1 MSKKVPSYNNKSHK
15 KGNQFKKQPKL
26 TNYIYQ
32 KDIDNAKPIV
42 HSDRSEYL
50 LSLVGEKCRGFGLR
64 HWKKLYK
71 FMSKEKFE
79 ESFICQ
85 IKISFY
91 KFKLIRA
98 LDPENSNDIIWIFKH
113 LLTLEGQ
120 KFYKDCY
127 EQCLD
132 IDATRA
138 RHTLMQL
145 GRNYEHLV
153 RVLDYMDKCDEGLM
167 IPYGAFPLIYYEKS
181 KMDLAFR
188 EVTPIDEKEKEDTIR
203 RYLFKLDL
211 KELFIPPADILYKIG
226 NNFYNDRGEIKKD
239 YERASKYDSGFKYQ
253 AFMAQPLQPR
263 EVWLPSKKIK
273 HNNLFWMI
281 ICRQFLKRDPTYPV
295 PDPDVLWNRL
305 KDMGHFMRFDI
316 SGFGFQYIRKYLE
329 ILVRVIE
336 EMYPCSLLTIMSDEA
351 VDIFN
356 DVRVEMPDGSVVRP
370 PRGIGLGYY
379 EDLKTICMI
388 AILDKYQPYSV
399 YGDQGLI
406 PTMTGWDALTD
417 LISSGFIFDS
427 DDKVWASSTADTS
440 AWSVKWAGIR
450 MSPQNYK
457 IYKDLSSKI
466 LNLFFVREH
475 WERKNGLYSFYKEYP
490 EFYKRN
496 NKKFIKLYQLY
507 FGDELYPND
516 TSTSFN
522 DVGIN
527 ANTKHTVGYKKD
539 YRLSNYKVPY
549 SDQLF
554 ELPYSTPFLTRKKN
568 VWPIKVAKDF
578 SKKRLAIYKNS
589 PFIDSSVY
597 YYVNPRLEYNSVF
610 RPSEKLLPE
619 WAEYLY
625 IAMHGA
631 STGSFTYN
639 LTSSKMKGGIMDMSL
654 SKDPL
659 RAVASGGYKILDMHH
674 RRPLACLEWQS
685 TVDALST
692 VTKRHIDYI
701 QRADLPVSIYWQE
714 DPFYFNTPLY
724 MDGKKRKRLEKEVPS
739 NNQGDDENNS
749 EVAQFRNKLIKCL
762 GTGKIDNPKSLIH
775 VEELDN
781 NSHEN
786 EYIFDDDDIIP
797 QEFNVNDYDFEESN
811 NNYDSEEEW

>member
-1 MSKKVPSYNNKSHK
+1 MSKKVPSYRNKSGK
-15 KGNQFKKQPKL
+15 KGVKQKKVPKL
-26 TNYIYQ
+26 NHYIYQ

-42 HSDRSEYL
+42 FNDRNEYL
-50 LSLVGEKCRGFGLR
+50 LSLVGEKCRGLGLR

-79 ESFICQ
+79 DSMICQ

-98 LDPENSNDIIWIFKH
+98 LDPNNSNDIIWIFKH

-120 KFYKDCY
+120 KLYKDCY

-132 IDATRA
+132 IDSTRA

-145 GRNYEHLV
+145 GRDYEKLV
-153 RVLDYMDKCDEGLM
+153 RILDYMDKCEEGLM
-167 IPYGAFPLIYYEKS
+167 IPYGAFPLIYYEKP

-188 EVTPIDEKEKEDTIR
+188 PVIEFDEKEKEDIIR

-239 YERASKYDSGFKYQ
+239 YERSTRYDSGFKYQ
-253 AFMAQPLQPR
+253 QFMAQPLQPR

-295 PDPDVLWNRL
+295 PDPEILWNRL

-336 EMYPCSLLTIMSDEA
+336 EMYPCSLLSIMADEA
-351 VDIFN
+351 AHIFN
-356 DVRVEMPDGSVVRP
+356 NVRVEMPDGSVVRP

-406 PTMTGWDALTD
+406 PTRTGWEALQD
-417 LISSGFIFDS
+417 LIASGFIFDS

-450 MSPQNYK
+450 MSPTKYT

-475 WERKNGLYSFYKEYP
+475 WERKNGLYSFYKEYTN
-490 EFYKRN
+490 FYKKN
-496 NKKFIKLYQLY
+496 NKRIIKLYQLY
-507 FGDELYPND
+507 FGDELYPGD
-516 TSTSFN
+516 TNTSFM

-527 ANTKHTVGYKKD
+527 SNIKFTVGYKKD

-554 ELPYSTPFLTRKKN
+554 ELPYSTPFMTRKKN

-578 SKKRLAIYKNS
+578 SKKRLAIYNNS

-597 YYVNPRLEYNSVF
+597 YYVNPRIEFNSVF
-610 RPSEKLLPE
+610 KPKEKLLPE

-625 IAMHGA
+625 IALHGA

-639 LTSSKMKGGIMDMSL
+639 LTSSSMKMGIENLSL

-685 TVDALST
+685 TVEALST
-692 VTKRHIDYI
+692 VTKRHVDYI

-724 MDGKKRKRLEKEVPS
+724 MDNKKRKRLEEEVVLNDS
-739 NNQGDDENNS
+739 GDTEGSS
-749 EVAQFRNKLIKCL
+749 ELANLRNKLVKCL
-762 GTGKIDNPKSLIH
+762 GTGIISSLNDLVHI
-775 VEELDN
+775 EEQDEEVAN
-781 NSHEN
+781 N

-797 QEFNVNDYDFEESN
+797 EEYDVNAYQLERDD
-811 NNYDSEEEW
+811 NYQSEEDW

>member
-1 MSKKVPSYNNKSHK
+1 MKGNKSKKIPRLK
-15 KGNQFKKQPKL
+15 
-26 TNYIYQ
+26 NYIYQ
-32 KDIDNAKPIV
+32 KDIDNCKPIV
-42 HSDRSEYL
+42 YSDRNEYL
-50 LSLVGEKCRGFGLR
+50 LSQVGQKCRGLGLR
-64 HWKKLYK
+64 HWKKLYQ
-71 FMSKEKFE
+71 FMSKEKFDN
-79 ESFICQ
+79 SFICQ

-98 LDPENSNDIIWIFKH
+98 LDPGNSNDIIWIFKH

-132 IDATRA
+132 IDSTRA

-167 IPYGAFPLIYYEKS
+167 IPYGAFPLIYFEKS
-181 KMDLAFR
+181 KMDLSFR
-188 EVTPIDEKEKEDTIR
+188 PISDDIDYKEKEDTIR

-226 NNFYNDRGEIKKD
+226 NNFYNDRGDIKKD
-239 YERASKYDSGFKYQ
+239 YEKSSKYDSGFKYQ

-295 PDPDVLWNRL
+295 SDPEVLWDRL

-316 SGFGFQYIRKYLE
+316 SGFGFQYIRRYLE
-329 ILVRVIE
+329 ILVRCIE
-336 EMYPCSLLTIMSDEA
+336 EMYPCSLMTIMADEA
-351 VDIFN
+351 ADIFN
-356 DVRVEMPDGSVVRP
+356 DVFVEMPNGEVVRP

-379 EDLKTICMI
+379 EDLKTIVMI
-388 AILDKYQPYSV
+388 SILDKYQPYSV

-406 PTMTGWDALTD
+406 PTMTGWDALQS

-450 MSPQNYK
+450 MSPKGYK
-457 IYKDLSSKI
+457 VYKDLSSKI

-490 EFYKRN
+490 KFYRIN
-496 NKKFIKLYQLY
+496 NKKLIKLYQLY

-516 TSTSFN
+516 TNTSFN
-522 DVGIN
+522 DIGIN
-527 ANTKHTVGYKKD
+527 ANVQHTVGYKKD

-554 ELPYSTPFLTRKKN
+554 ELPYNTPFMHRKKN

-578 SKKRLAIYKNS
+578 SKKRMAIYNNS

-610 RPSEKLLPE
+610 KPQGKLLPE

-625 IAMHGA
+625 IALHGA

-639 LTSSKMKGGIMDMSL
+639 LTSSKMKMGISEMSL

-685 TVDALST
+685 TVEALST
-692 VTKRHIDYI
+692 VTKRHVDYI
-701 QRADLPVSIYWQE
+701 QRADLPVSVYWHE
-714 DPFYFNTPLY
+714 DPMYFNTPLI
-724 MDGKKRKRLEKEVPS
+724 MDAKKRKRIENETYS
-739 NNQGDDENNS
+739 NIAGDSDESS
-749 EVAQFRNKLIKCL
+749 ELTNLRNKLVKTL
-762 GTGKIDNPKSLIH
+762 GSGIVTTLNDLVH
-775 VEELDN
+775 VEEPDV
-781 NSHEN
+781 EVITN
-786 EYIFDDDDIIP
+786 EYVFDDDEIIP
-797 QEFNVNDYDFEESN
+797 EEFNLDNYEFEETN
-811 NNYDSEEEW
+811 NNHFEEEEW